1 MLKKIIKFN
10 GLEDPDTGKAVEYE
24 QDFYF
29 HLSED
34 RYAKIAATYQF
45 LENPDAFFD
54 RVVAENDYRVS
65 FDFIEELVHQSY
77 GVRGEDGKSFIQSD
91 RVWEN
96 FRYTDA
102 YSKLITEFF
111 SDEDSLME
119 FFKGVM
125 PAKIR
130 SQIQDELD
138 PKAIQ
143 AAQDKA
149 RKALGSSED

>member
-1 MLKKIIKFN
+1 MLKKTIKFN

-102 YSKLITEFF
+102 YSKLITSFF
-111 SDEDSLME
+111 SDETSLMN
-119 FFKGVM
+119 FFQGVM

-130 SQIQDELD
+130 NEIGNALD
-138 PKAIQ
+138 PQAIEKAQ
-143 AAQDKA
+143 NKA
-149 RKALGSSED
+149 RRTLGTSEV